1 MKKIKSLVAV
11 SLALCMV
18 LCFAG
23 CSSNHDEGNL
33 KDNLVNG
40 FNNWLESFSK
50 HAVTK
55 DKNLQ
60 GERENDIDQY
70 TGSYTASYDGF
81 NGEEFIFG
89 GTALE
94 RDNGSNLEA
103 TYSLT
108 ITSGE
113 ATLYWL
119 SSGEEHIICEESAD
133 DTYKFTLRE
142 MFGEGQVWYNMKRLN
157 KDIISNLDSKII
169 PEIGRA
175 HV

>member
-1 MKKIKSLVAV
+1 M
-11 SLALCMV
+11 
-18 LCFAG
+18 
-23 CSSNHDEGNL
+23 
-33 KDNLVNG
+33 
-40 FNNWLESFSK
+40 ESFSK

-60 GERENDIDQY
+60 GERENDIDEY

-108 ITSGE
+108 ITSGK

-119 SSGEEHIICEESAD
+119 SSGEEHIISEESTD
-133 DTYKFTLRE
+133 DTYKFTLSSGDNYIVLRGDDFSGNLE
-142 MFGEGQVWYNMKRLN
+142 LTV
-157 KDIISNLDSKII
+157 KDVQ
-169 PEIGRA
+169 E
-175 HV
+175 

>member
-1 MKKIKSLVAV
+1 MKKIKSLVAL

-23 CSSNHDEGNL
+23 CSSNNDEGSL

-50 HAVTK
+50 HTVTK

-60 GERENDIDQY
+60 GERENDIDEY
-70 TGSYTASYDGF
+70 TGSYT
-81 NGEEFIFG
+81 
-89 GTALE
+89 LE

-108 ITSGE
+108 ITSGK

-119 SSGEEHIICEESAD
+119 SSGEEHIISEESAD
-133 DTYKFTLRE
+133 DTYKFTLSSGDNYIVLRGDDFSGNLE
-142 MFGEGQVWYNMKRLN
+142 LTV
-157 KDIISNLDSKII
+157 KDVQ
-169 PEIGRA
+169 E
-175 HV
+175 

>member
-1 MKKIKSLVAV
+1 MKKIKSLVAL
-11 SLALCMV
+11 SLALCMM

-33 KDNLVNG
+33 KDNLIGG

-70 TGSYTASYDGF
+70 TGTYTASYDGF

-89 GTALE
+89 GTSLE
-94 RDNGSNLEA
+94 RESGSNLEA
-103 TYSLT
+103 SATGYSNT
-108 ITSGE
+108 ASFQKQTE
-113 ATLYWL
+113 
-119 SSGEEHIICEESAD
+119 
-133 DTYKFTLRE
+133 
-142 MFGEGQVWYNMKRLN
+142 
-157 KDIISNLDSKII
+157 ISK
-169 PEIGRA
+169 
-175 HV
+175 

>member
-1 MKKIKSLVAV
+1 MKKIKSLVAL

-23 CSSNHDEGNL
+23 CSSNNDEGSL

-50 HAVTK
+50 HTVTK

-60 GERENDIDQY
+60 GERENDIDEY

-108 ITSGE
+108 ITSGK

-119 SSGEEHIICEESAD
+119 SSGEEHIICLLYTS
-133 DTYKFTLRE
+133 RC
-142 MFGEGQVWYNMKRLN
+142 V
-157 KDIISNLDSKII
+157 
-169 PEIGRA
+169 
-175 HV
+175 

>member
-1 MKKIKSLVAV
+1 MKKIKSLVAL
-11 SLALCMV
+11 SLMLCMM

-33 KDNLVNG
+33 KDNLING
-40 FNNWLESFSK
+40 FNNWLKSFSK
-50 HAVTK
+50 HAITK

-94 RDNGSNLEA
+94 RDNGSNLEV

-108 ITSGE
+108 ITSGK

-119 SSGEEHIICEESAD
+119 SSGEEHIICQEGAD
-133 DTYKFTLRE
+133 DTYKFTLSSGDNYIALRGDDFNGNLE
-142 MFGEGQVWYNMKRLN
+142 LTV
-157 KDIISNLDSKII
+157 KDVQN
-169 PEIGRA
+169 
-175 HV
+175 

>member
-1 MKKIKSLVAV
+1 MKKVKSLVAL

-23 CSSNHDEGNL
+23 CSSNNDEGNL

-60 GERENDIDQY
+60 GERENDIDEY

-108 ITSGE
+108 ITSGK

-119 SSGEEHIICEESAD
+119 SSGEEHIICEESTD
-133 DTYKFTLRE
+133 DTYKFTLGSGDNYIVLRGDDFSGNLE
-142 MFGEGQVWYNMKRLN
+142 LTV
-157 KDIISNLDSKII
+157 KDVQ
-169 PEIGRA
+169 E
-175 HV
+175 

>member
-94 RDNGSNLEA
+94 RDNGSNLFVDNYIWRSHSLLAEFWRR
-103 TYSLT
+103 TY
-108 ITSGE
+108 
-113 ATLYWL
+113 
-119 SSGEEHIICEESAD
+119 H
-133 DTYKFTLRE
+133 LRR
-142 MFGEGQVWYNMKRLN
+142 KRRRHLQ
-157 KDIISNLDSKII
+157 IYSQL
-169 PEIGRA
+169 RR
-175 HV
+175 

>member
-1 MKKIKSLVAV
+1 MKKLKSFVAL
-11 SLALCMV
+11 SLALCMM

-23 CSSNHDEGNL
+23 CSSNHDKGNL
-33 KDNLVNG
+33 KNNLIDG
-40 FNNWLESFSK
+40 FNSWLESFSK

-81 NGEEFIFG
+81 TGEEFIVG

-103 TYSLT
+103 IYSLT
-108 ITSGE
+108 ITSGK

-119 SSGEEHIICEESAD
+119 SSEEEHIICKENAD
-133 DTYKFTLRE
+133 NTYQFTLSSGDNYIVLRGDNFSGNLE
-142 MFGEGQVWYNMKRLN
+142 LTVEDV
-157 KDIISNLDSKII
+157 SN
-169 PEIGRA
+169 
-175 HV
+175 